1 MYYCI
6 KFNICQTMIKLNRLF
21 TGLFLSTHLLVQGQ
35 IHEMNISTH
44 KPGAP
49 IQPTMYGLFFEDI
62 NYGAD
67 GGLYA
72 ELVKNRSFEFPQS
85 LMGWQT
91 FGKLEVK
98 NDGPFERN
106 PHYVRL
112 SPSGHPHKWTG
123 LENEGYFGIGVKK
136 GEQYRFS
143 VWARIPNGKEAVK
156 IRIELINPNTDAEN
170 QSIANQELTID
181 SKEWKKYRLV
191 LTPDKTEAKAS
202 LRIFLT
208 SDGTIDLEH
217 ISLFPVATWLGHE
230 NGLRKDLV
238 QALYDIRPGVLRFPG
253 GCIVEGTDLSTRYNW
268 KNSIGPVEN
277 RPLNENRWHYTF
289 TYRFFPDYYQSYGLR
304 FFEFFQLAE
313 KIGTPP
319 LPVLSCGLACQFQNN
334 NASTHIAPDD
344 LAPYIQD
351 ALELIE
357 FANNTPSTTW
367 GKIQAEMDHPEYLS
381 GNSDYRQF
389 GSEFRRRSI
398 RLFMAGNETPT
409 SRSGRRTFLQTGKL
423 VFIPR

>member
-1 MYYCI
+1 
-6 KFNICQTMIKLNRLF
+6 MIKLNRLF
-21 TGLFLSTHLLVQGQ
+21 TGLFLSAHLLVQSQ
-35 IHEMNISTH
+35 IHEMNISTY

-49 IQPTMYGLFFEDI
+49 IQLTMYGLFFEDI

-72 ELVKNRSFEFPQS
+72 ELIKNRSFEFPQS

-98 NDGPFERN
+98 NDGPFEYN

-112 SPSGHPHKWTG
+112 SPSGYPHKWTS

-143 VWARIPNGKEAVK
+143 VWTRIPDGKEAV
-156 IRIELINPNTDAEN
+156 N
-170 QSIANQELTID
+170 
-181 SKEWKKYRLV
+181 
-191 LTPDKTEAKAS
+191 
-202 LRIFLT
+202 
-208 SDGTIDLEH
+208 
-217 ISLFPVATWLGHE
+217 
-230 NGLRKDLV
+230 
-238 QALYDIRPGVLRFPG
+238 
-253 GCIVEGTDLSTRYNW
+253 
-268 KNSIGPVEN
+268 
-277 RPLNENRWHYTF
+277 
-289 TYRFFPDYYQSYGLR
+289 YQSYGWG
-304 FFEFFQLAE
+304 FFELFQLAE
-313 KIGTPP
+313 EIGATP
-319 LPVLSCGLACQFQNN
+319 LPVLSYGPACQFQNN
-334 NASTHIAPDD
+334 DASAHIAPDD

-351 ALELIE
+351 DLELIE

-398 RLFMAGNETPT
+398 RLSMAGNKTPT
-409 SRSGRRTFLQTGKL
+409 SRPGQRTFLQTGKL
-423 VFIPR
+423 VFIPK